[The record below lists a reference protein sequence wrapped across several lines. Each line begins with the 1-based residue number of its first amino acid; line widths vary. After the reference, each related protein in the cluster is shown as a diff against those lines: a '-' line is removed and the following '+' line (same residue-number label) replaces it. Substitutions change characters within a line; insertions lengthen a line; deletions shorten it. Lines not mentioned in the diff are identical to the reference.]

1 MGKIKTKKI
10 HLVSKARAPRLV
22 RKEESQEEEEKRK
35 KEKEKKSKIKV
46 WNPYFWVFDM
56 NPKVF
61 GWRLVAPLV

>member
-1 MGKIKTKKI
+1 MGKTKKKLKF

-46 WNPYFWVFDM
+46 CCCLRIKCIEFLGLW
-56 NPKVF
+56 
-61 GWRLVAPLV
+61 